1 MPRTVKLAVPLALPA
16 DVYHALRSDRGFDLY
31 CADKEGA
38 NFMLHSEGRTTDAG
52 PHEITC
58 TYSYKS
64 LPKIMSAVL
73 GSSARLEILSKMLYT
88 PHLFGDANPTLVTTN
103 PNVFGGRIS
112 TESRCYLEPTASGAC
127 ILHVSATVDVRV
139 FGVGTL
145 VEGIFMGF
153 LRDSYDKLEALALE
167 YVRTPAFAAFA
178 SDEALWPAGLSKDG
192 IEALQRGVSSSSREA
207 PGGSMHQGVPRHRPR
222 ETGSRGSSVPSSP
235 VLRPHEEPTGA
246 GPSPVQLRGADR
258 RGPSSGERPLVQFEQ
273 RSPEQRPSPL
283 GTSPLGSS
291 AAHAAG
297 PLPLRY
303 TTATLGSL
311 GRLVSSGGGSGG
323 SGGSGTRTI
332 AIIGLEATSAPT
344 ANGRQWTR
352 EGSSLATEGSTL
364 NGGANG
370 RGAASHLAVPAS
382 CRAGVVAGAA
392 ASSPA
397 DNAHDGAGGPP
408 LRGATTAR
416 SRSGRL
422 ASMMRSMVMAPRA
435 TSARALTIS
444 AFKKRDNAHD
454 GAGGSHA
461 RAPTHDLLARAPSTS
476 ETTDVTDPDLDDG
489 ATLAA
494 DDEFVVLHELTND
507 AEESRGVKG
516 SHALPSA
523 VLGTDLA
530 DGARLTF
537 DSAVLGTGLAAAD
550 GARLT
555 FDATTTAIPK
565 GSSSPGSSSHEGRL
579 ESSGIARSPE
589 HVSGAVS
596 GARSPKHVPGAV
608 SGAPQ
613 DEPQTIDRV
622 KGALSDMAASVGEGV
637 EDVKSAVRSL
647 SFRLSGRQSNR
658 GGGGGGDGDSAHGEC
673 LDFLPMAESAEQRL
687 LRQLKGLL
695 DDGLITPEQFEAKR
709 AELLVRWGT
718 SSSPSRS
725 SAHSPR
731 LGTEEVVPEV
741 RYTAAHPRFHKS
753 SSRASSWAHSSA
765 PPSNATG
772 SATAS
777 PPAPSPPSVA
787 SHSYNDAHAIFVT
800 APMPPVA
807 AKADSP
813 TAAPAATEGAPS
825 MQKAAMMP
833 NLSRANITSS
843 TRFALPVGVDS
854 LAQLH
859 PSTAALLSG
868 PPQPPLPSLPPR
880 NWEPNPLFSD
890 EQPKKADTEAIM
902 FHRAGSSIGGPS
914 SSVPPMGIDFSDFW
928 L

>member
-1 MPRTVKLAVPLALPA
+1 M
-16 DVYHALRSDRGFDLY
+16 
-31 CADKEGA
+31 
-38 NFMLHSEGRTTDAG
+38 
-52 PHEITC
+52 
-58 TYSYKS
+58 
-64 LPKIMSAVL
+64 
-73 GSSARLEILSKMLYT
+73 
-88 PHLFGDANPTLVTTN
+88 
-103 PNVFGGRIS
+103 
-112 TESRCYLEPTASGAC
+112 
-127 ILHVSATVDVRV
+127 
-139 FGVGTL
+139 
-145 VEGIFMGF
+145 
-153 LRDSYDKLEALALE
+153 
-167 YVRTPAFAAFA
+167 
-178 SDEALWPAGLSKDG
+178 
-192 IEALQRGVSSSSREA
+192 
-207 PGGSMHQGVPRHRPR
+207 
-222 ETGSRGSSVPSSP
+222 
-235 VLRPHEEPTGA
+235 
-246 GPSPVQLRGADR
+246 
-258 RGPSSGERPLVQFEQ
+258 
-273 RSPEQRPSPL
+273 
-283 GTSPLGSS
+283 
-291 AAHAAG
+291 
-297 PLPLRY
+297 
-303 TTATLGSL
+303 
-311 GRLVSSGGGSGG
+311 
-323 SGGSGTRTI
+323 
-332 AIIGLEATSAPT
+332 
-344 ANGRQWTR
+344 
-352 EGSSLATEGSTL
+352 
-364 NGGANG
+364 
-370 RGAASHLAVPAS
+370 
-382 CRAGVVAGAA
+382 
-392 ASSPA
+392 
-397 DNAHDGAGGPP
+397 
-408 LRGATTAR
+408 
-416 SRSGRL
+416 
-422 ASMMRSMVMAPRA
+422 
-435 TSARALTIS
+435 
-444 AFKKRDNAHD
+444 
-454 GAGGSHA
+454 
-461 RAPTHDLLARAPSTS
+461 
-476 ETTDVTDPDLDDG
+476 
-489 ATLAA
+489 
-494 DDEFVVLHELTND
+494 LHELTND

-516 SHALPSA
+516 SHALDSA

-589 HVSGAVS
+589 RVT
-596 GARSPKHVPGAV
+596 GAV

-787 SHSYNDAHAIFVT
+787 SHSYNDAHAIFV
-800 APMPPVA
+800 
-807 AKADSP
+807 KADSP

>member
-1 MPRTVKLAVPLALPA
+1 MV
-16 DVYHALRSDRGFDLY
+16 
-31 CADKEGA
+31 
-38 NFMLHSEGRTTDAG
+38 
-52 PHEITC
+52 
-58 TYSYKS
+58 
-64 LPKIMSAVL
+64 
-73 GSSARLEILSKMLYT
+73 
-88 PHLFGDANPTLVTTN
+88 
-103 PNVFGGRIS
+103 
-112 TESRCYLEPTASGAC
+112 
-127 ILHVSATVDVRV
+127 
-139 FGVGTL
+139 
-145 VEGIFMGF
+145 
-153 LRDSYDKLEALALE
+153 
-167 YVRTPAFAAFA
+167 
-178 SDEALWPAGLSKDG
+178 
-192 IEALQRGVSSSSREA
+192 
-207 PGGSMHQGVPRHRPR
+207 
-222 ETGSRGSSVPSSP
+222 
-235 VLRPHEEPTGA
+235 
-246 GPSPVQLRGADR
+246 
-258 RGPSSGERPLVQFEQ
+258 
-273 RSPEQRPSPL
+273 
-283 GTSPLGSS
+283 
-291 AAHAAG
+291 
-297 PLPLRY
+297 
-303 TTATLGSL
+303 
-311 GRLVSSGGGSGG
+311 
-323 SGGSGTRTI
+323 
-332 AIIGLEATSAPT
+332 
-344 ANGRQWTR
+344 
-352 EGSSLATEGSTL
+352 
-364 NGGANG
+364 
-370 RGAASHLAVPAS
+370 
-382 CRAGVVAGAA
+382 
-392 ASSPA
+392 
-397 DNAHDGAGGPP
+397 
-408 LRGATTAR
+408 
-416 SRSGRL
+416 
-422 ASMMRSMVMAPRA
+422 RSMVMAPRA

-461 RAPTHDLLARAPSTS
+461 RAPTHDLLARAPSAS

-550 GARLT
+550 GAGLT

-589 HVSGAVS
+589 
-596 GARSPKHVPGAV
+596 HVPGAV

-658 GGGGGGDGDSAHGEC
+658 GGGGGGDGDSAQGEC

-725 SAHSPR
+725 SARSPR

-890 EQPKKADTEAIM
+890 EQPKKADTETIM
-902 FHRAGSSIGGPS
+902 FHRAGSSTGGPS
-914 SSVPPMGIDFSDFW
+914 SSVRPMGIDFSDFW

>member
-178 SDEALWPAGLSKDG
+178 SDEA
-192 IEALQRGVSSSSREA
+192 R
-207 PGGSMHQGVPRHRPR
+207 
-222 ETGSRGSSVPSSP
+222 
-235 VLRPHEEPTGA
+235 
-246 GPSPVQLRGADR
+246 
-258 RGPSSGERPLVQFEQ
+258 
-273 RSPEQRPSPL
+273 
-283 GTSPLGSS
+283 
-291 AAHAAG
+291 
-297 PLPLRY
+297 
-303 TTATLGSL
+303 
-311 GRLVSSGGGSGG
+311 
-323 SGGSGTRTI
+323 
-332 AIIGLEATSAPT
+332 
-344 ANGRQWTR
+344 
-352 EGSSLATEGSTL
+352 
-364 NGGANG
+364 
-370 RGAASHLAVPAS
+370 
-382 CRAGVVAGAA
+382 
-392 ASSPA
+392 
-397 DNAHDGAGGPP
+397 
-408 LRGATTAR
+408 
-416 SRSGRL
+416 
-422 ASMMRSMVMAPRA
+422 MVMAPRA

-444 AFKKRDNAHD
+444 AFKKRDN
-454 GAGGSHA
+454 GAGASHA
-461 RAPTHDLLARAPSTS
+461 RAPTHDLLARAPSAS

-555 FDATTTAIPK
+555 FDATTTTIPK
-565 GSSSPGSSSHEGRL
+565 GSSTPGSSSYEGRL

-589 HVSGAVS
+589 HIPGAVS
-596 GARSPKHVPGAV
+596 GARSPEHVTGAV

-637 EDVKSAVRSL
+637 EDLCAQPTP
-647 SFRLSGRQSNR
+647 GHR
-658 GGGGGGDGDSAHGEC
+658 GGGA
-673 LDFLPMAESAEQRL
+673 
-687 LRQLKGLL
+687 
-695 DDGLITPEQFEAKR
+695 
-709 AELLVRWGT
+709 
-718 SSSPSRS
+718 
-725 SAHSPR
+725 
-731 LGTEEVVPEV
+731 
-741 RYTAAHPRFHKS
+741 
-753 SSRASSWAHSSA
+753 
-765 PPSNATG
+765 
-772 SATAS
+772 
-777 PPAPSPPSVA
+777 
-787 SHSYNDAHAIFVT
+787 
-800 APMPPVA
+800 
-807 AKADSP
+807 
-813 TAAPAATEGAPS
+813 
-825 MQKAAMMP
+825 
-833 NLSRANITSS
+833 
-843 TRFALPVGVDS
+843 
-854 LAQLH
+854 
-859 PSTAALLSG
+859 
-868 PPQPPLPSLPPR
+868 
-880 NWEPNPLFSD
+880 
-890 EQPKKADTEAIM
+890 
-902 FHRAGSSIGGPS
+902 
-914 SSVPPMGIDFSDFW
+914 
-928 L
+928 